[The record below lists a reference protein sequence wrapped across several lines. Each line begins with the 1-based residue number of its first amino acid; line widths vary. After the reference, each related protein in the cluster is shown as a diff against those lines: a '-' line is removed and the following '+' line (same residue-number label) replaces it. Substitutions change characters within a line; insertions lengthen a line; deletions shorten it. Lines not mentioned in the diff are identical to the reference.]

1 MIHALSSKRGDRT
14 TYIGGLKGLL
24 DICEEHPECRTI
36 LHSDQGAVYASKAF
50 NELLP
55 MYGVMHSNR
64 RGPLSD
70 SVSFL
75 LISIFCVQFLLTNA
89 IDREKPCT
97 DMQMKTLN
105 KVSCEGINV
114 AYICSDFSWE
124 RDLLV

>member
-1 MIHALSSKRGDRT
+1 
-14 TYIGGLKGLL
+14 
-24 DICEEHPECRTI
+24 
-36 LHSDQGAVYASKAF
+36 
-50 NELLP
+50 
-55 MYGVMHSNR
+55 MYGVMRFNR